1 MVDDDSTNA
10 IDEVTSEEVVRH
22 ENTRVDNNDFLL
34 GDEKR
39 FVHHGQN
46 TVNSGKITLKFFPAF
61 ITKCHLPWLIEEYT
75 QKRKQIS
82 ILTFIFYFIF
92 ASIQLPYIV

>member
-46 TVNSGKITLKFFPAF
+46 TVEWWKNHIDIFSCIYYQVPPPLVNRGI
-61 ITKCHLPWLIEEYT
+61 YT
-75 QKRKQIS
+75 AKETNI
-82 ILTFIFYFIF
+82 
-92 ASIQLPYIV
+92 

>member
-46 TVNSGKITLKFFPAF
+46 TVNSGKIIFFL
-61 ITKCHLPWLIEEYT
+61 HL
-75 QKRKQIS
+75 
-82 ILTFIFYFIF
+82 
-92 ASIQLPYIV
+92 LPSATSLG